1 MGDTTFSV
9 IAEQPKAAMVAL
21 PLSLTAE
28 IIAGWLVGRSN
39 WIDLTPNPSKHYE
52 IALVTGKAHWQG
64 YCHVIFVASG
74 LTIGV
79 TRLTGIGIFT
89 VCSSYLVFTIALIA
103 TFLGAFIWATSP
115 LKKMTDLAD

>member
-52 IALVTGKAHWQG
+52 IALVTGRAHPQG
-64 YCHVIFVASG
+64 YCHVIFVTPG

-79 TRLTGIGIFT
+79 TQLTGIGIFT
-89 VCSSYLVFTIALIA
+89 VYSSYLVFTIALIA
-103 TFLGAFIWATSP
+103 TFFGGP
-115 LKKMTDLAD
+115 LYGRHPHSKK

>member
-1 MGDTTFSV
+1 MTTIMGDTTFSV

-52 IALVTGKAHWQG
+52 IALVTGSVGWIYSWLRAKQ
-64 YCHVIFVASG
+64 
-74 LTIGV
+74 
-79 TRLTGIGIFT
+79 
-89 VCSSYLVFTIALIA
+89 LIA
-103 TFLGAFIWATSP
+103 TLCINSVVP
-115 LKKMTDLAD
+115 LLH

>member
-1 MGDTTFSV
+1 MVATLTTIIGDTTFSV

-28 IIAGWLVGRSN
+28 IIAGWLVGHSN

-52 IALVTGKAHWQG
+52 IALVTGKAH
-64 YCHVIFVASG
+64 CHVIFVAPG

-89 VCSSYLVFTIALIA
+89 VRSSYLVFTIALIA
-103 TFLGAFIWATSP
+103 TFFRGLLYGRHPHS
-115 LKKMTDLAD
+115 KK